1 MSTSQSDRSQDWLG
15 QPLYVDLDENPR
27 LYVDLTTP
35 YVPPPADGGD
45 AGGNGGEDTGDGDDP
60 SGT

>member
-1 MSTSQSDRSQDWLG
+1 MSTPQPASQDWLG

-45 AGGNGGEDTGDGDDP
+45 DGGNGGEDTGDGDDP